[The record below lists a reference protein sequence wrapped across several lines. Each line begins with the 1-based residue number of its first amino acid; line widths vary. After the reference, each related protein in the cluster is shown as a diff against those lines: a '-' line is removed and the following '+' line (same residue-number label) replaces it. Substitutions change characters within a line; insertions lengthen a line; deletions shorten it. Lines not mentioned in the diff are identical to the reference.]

1 MKKNAFFKLKISFI
15 TTSMMFVS
23 LFLSGTV
30 NAQNWDELIKLT
42 ANDRTQG
49 ANFGYSVFISGNYA
63 IVGAPKDPSDENG
76 GAVLDESGAA
86 YIFENVGGV
95 WSQKQKLVASDR
107 ANYDYFGWSVS
118 MSGKYAVIG
127 AYFES
132 QDENGENT
140 VNSAGSV
147 YIFEETA
154 GVWSQIQKVV
164 ASDRE
169 ANDYF
174 GYAVSISGDY
184 FVVGAYGEDHNVAG
198 VSSLSNAGSAYI
210 FHNTAGTWSQV
221 QKIVASDRGPNDIF
235 GSAVSISG
243 DDILIGAN
251 RDSEDI
257 GGANPLA
264 YAGSAYFFHN
274 NAGTWSE
281 TQKIVAS
288 DREFDATFGISLAL
302 SGDKAIIGA
311 YKESKDAAG
320 GNVLTSAGAAY
331 IFTNNAGTWSQ
342 TQKLVASDRGD
353 GDYFGRSVAISG
365 DHAIVG
371 AIFEY
376 NDVQGQDSIA
386 GAGSAYIYKFESGT
400 WSEVNKIVASDRG
413 EDDSFGTAVGISSE
427 YAIVGADKE
436 SHDAAGANPLNAS
449 GSIYFFEET
458 CTLDNSVTVTG
469 ETISA
474 NLAGATYQWLDCDNS
489 NAPISGETGQS
500 FTPTITGNYAVE
512 ITQNNCTL
520 ISACTNIALVGL
532 DDVTSNNFVITPNP
546 NNGLF
551 SITSNNTIEKVE
563 VYSIVG
569 ALVYSNDKNTSSS
582 INIDLQNENKGVYF
596 IKIDGVAAGKVVLK

>member
-30 NAQNWDELIKLT
+30 NAQNWDEIIKLT
-42 ANDRTQG
+42 ANDRAQG

-63 IVGAPKDPSDENG
+63 IVGAPKDPSDANG

-95 WSQKQKLVASDR
+95 WTQKQKLVASDR

-184 FVVGAYGEDHNVAG
+184 FVVGAYGEDHNVVGTAT
-198 VSSLSNAGSAYI
+198 LNNAGSAYI

-221 QKIVASDRGPNDIF
+221 QKIVASDRSVGDYF

-243 DDILIGAN
+243 DYILIGAY
-251 RDSEDI
+251 REAEDV
-257 GGANPLA
+257 GGANTLA
-264 YAGSAYFFHN
+264 YSGSAYIFHN
-274 NAGTWSE
+274 T
-281 TQKIVAS
+281 
-288 DREFDATFGISLAL
+288 
-302 SGDKAIIGA
+302 
-311 YKESKDAAG
+311 
-320 GNVLTSAGAAY
+320 
-331 IFTNNAGTWSQ
+331 AGTWSQ
-342 TQKLVASDRGD
+342 TQKIVANDREFD
-353 GDYFGRSVAISG
+353 ASFGISVAISG
-365 DHAIVG
+365 DNAVVGAFKESKNAAGGNSLSGAGAAYVFTNNGGTWSQNQKLVASDRSSGDYFGRGVAIFGDKAIVG
-371 AIFEY
+371 AYQEHH
-376 NDVQGQDSIA
+376 NTQGQDSVA
-386 GAGSAYIYKFESGT
+386 SAGSAYVYKFDSGT

-413 EDDSFGTAVGISSE
+413 EGDNFGFAVGISNE
-427 YAIVGADKE
+427 FAIVGADKE
-436 SHDAAGANPLNAS
+436 AHDVNGGSQLTAS
-449 GSIYFFEET
+449 GSIYIFEET
-458 CTLDNSVTVTG
+458 CTLDNSVAVTG

-532 DDVTSNNFVITPNP
+532 DDVTSNNFVIAPNP

-551 SITSNNTIEKVE
+551 TITSNNTIEKVE